1 MEDLYP
7 EHDKALD
14 LLITLREELNDLTVK
29 ALLDASSSDA
39 AIHRLIPSLAEAR
52 TATKAIEH
60 AISLLEKDRTF
71 LELDAENK
79 RKIQNG

>member
-29 ALLDASSSDA
+29 ALLDAASSYETMY
-39 AIHRLIPSLAEAR
+39 RLIPSLAEAR
-52 TATKAIEH
+52 TATTAIEH
-60 AISLLEKDRTF
+60 AMSLLEKDRT
-71 LELDAENK
+71 
-79 RKIQNG
+79 

>member
-14 LLITLREELNDLTVK
+14 LLINLRDELNDLTVK
-29 ALLDASSSDA
+29 ALLDAASSYEA
-39 AIHRLIPSLAEAR
+39 MYRLIPSLAEAR

-60 AISLLEKDRTF
+60 AIFLLEKDISAYINS
-71 LELDAENK
+71 LK
-79 RKIQNG
+79 V